1 MLDAEELSNIMFF
14 FTMFG
19 PDLPRILRSP
29 DRLKEIH
36 RDPRGKIWVEKGESL
51 GILRVS
57 GDEITVDWDGLR
69 ELKKRIIEVLEECL
83 K

>member
-14 FTMFG
+14 FAMYG
-19 PDLPRILRSP
+19 EELPRILRSP
-29 DRLKEIH
+29 SKLRQLYS
-36 RDPRGKIWVEKGESL
+36 DPKGKIWIEKGKAL